1 LAPHRDAL
9 IDAALFTVSWHG
21 DMTNGWD
28 TTALQNSIDQCN
40 YANNTG
46 QAGGA

>member
-1 LAPHRDAL
+1 
-9 IDAALFTVSWHG
+9 
-21 DMTNGWD
+21 MTNGWD

-46 QAGGA
+46 QAGGAQSASVEVR